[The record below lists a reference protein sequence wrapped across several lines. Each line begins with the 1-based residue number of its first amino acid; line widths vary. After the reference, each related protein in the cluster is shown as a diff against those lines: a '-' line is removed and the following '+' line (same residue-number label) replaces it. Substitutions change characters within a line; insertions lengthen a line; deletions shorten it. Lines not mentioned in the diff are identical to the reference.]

1 MKKIWK
7 SLEKRPGITKLTAM
21 MNGISST
28 LSVTVYSIDVN
39 SKLSI
44 LVEDYQSQGLEIGE
58 ERQIRV
64 VGSIGQEE
72 VNDRV
77 TLTSSNPKVAV
88 IDEAGKLKAIG
99 LGTTTITAA
108 VKDDPAKRKV
118 TMSVKVIARQVGEIR
133 ITMKTTNPLVSS
145 IEENGILKQLTL
157 DARDV
162 RNIKNGI
169 ELELNGEA
177 LDSLGNLSVTKLNWS
192 TTDSQAAAI
201 TVKNGKVILTLK
213 QAGTVTITAAANDLY
228 KKQASVTVR
237 IRDYEPRISTEYGD
251 AESGENDGESHPA
264 VSGI

>member
-1 MKKIWK
+1 MKNIINIRKCCAN
-7 SLEKRPGITKLTAM
+7 IT
-21 MNGISST
+21 SQ
-28 LSVTVYSIDVN
+28 SVSYTH
-39 SKLSI
+39 
-44 LVEDYQSQGLEIGE
+44 LEIGE

-108 VKDDPAKRKV
+108 VKEDPAKRKV
-118 TMSVKVIARQVGEIR
+118 TMSVKVVARQVGEIR

-169 ELELNGEA
+169 ELEPVSYTH
-177 LDSLGNLSVTKLNWS
+177 LDVYKRQPLSW
-192 TTDSQAAAI
+192 D
-201 TVKNGKVILTLK
+201 
-213 QAGTVTITAAANDLY
+213 
-228 KKQASVTVR
+228 
-237 IRDYEPRISTEYGD
+237 
-251 AESGENDGESHPA
+251 
-264 VSGI
+264 

>member
-1 MKKIWK
+1 M
-7 SLEKRPGITKLTAM
+7 E
-21 MNGISST
+21 
-28 LSVTVYSIDVN
+28 IDN
-39 SKLSI
+39 YTSA
-44 LVEDYQSQGLEIGE
+44 GLEIGE

-108 VKDDPAKRKV
+108 VKEDPAKRKV
-118 TMSVKVIARQVGEIR
+118 TMSVKVVARQVGEIR

-169 ELELNGEA
+169 ELELNG
-177 LDSLGNLSVTKLNWS
+177 G
-192 TTDSQAAAI
+192 
-201 TVKNGKVILTLK
+201 G
-213 QAGTVTITAAANDLY
+213 AGQL
-228 KKQASVTVR
+228 R
-237 IRDYEPRISTEYGD
+237 
-251 AESGENDGESHPA
+251 
-264 VSGI
+264 

>member
-1 MKKIWK
+1 MNAEFSRTL
-7 SLEKRPGITKLTAM
+7 SLLRQEKGVSQRTAAGVLGISQALLSHYE
-21 MNGISST
+21 NGIREPGLT
-28 LSVTVYSIDVN
+28 FVV
-39 SKLSI
+39 KAC
-44 LVEDYQSQGLEIGE
+44 DYYG
-58 ERQIRV
+58 V

-72 VNDRV
+72 VNDRA

-99 LGTTTITAA
+99 LGTTTITAT

-169 ELELNGEA
+169 ELY
-177 LDSLGNLSVTKLNWS
+177 
-192 TTDSQAAAI
+192 I
-201 TVKNGKVILTLK
+201 ILLVCRNKTFT
-213 QAGTVTITAAANDLY
+213 G
-228 KKQASVTVR
+228 
-237 IRDYEPRISTEYGD
+237 
-251 AESGENDGESHPA
+251 
-264 VSGI
+264 